1 MTEEAKEAA
10 IHAARKWDRLCAAA
24 PEMLALVRYL
34 AKWTSDDNH
43 HLGNMPDKARDLLR
57 RIDGEP

>member
-1 MTEEAKEAA
+1 MPANGPL
-10 IHAARKWDRLCAAA
+10 IAAA

-43 HLGNMPDKARDLLR
+43 YLGDMPDKARALLA